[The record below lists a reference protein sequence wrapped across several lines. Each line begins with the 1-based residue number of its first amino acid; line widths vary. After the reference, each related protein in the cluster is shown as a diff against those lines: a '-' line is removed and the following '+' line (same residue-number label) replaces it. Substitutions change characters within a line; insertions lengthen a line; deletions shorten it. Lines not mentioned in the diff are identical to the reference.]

1 MPLSVV
7 VGGQYGSEGK
17 GKTSLHISRTDPAVR
32 AVIRVGGSNSGH
44 IGIAHDGTRHALR
57 QLPAGA
63 IDGRHM
69 VLIPAGSYID
79 VDVLLAEIDRLA
91 YDRQLIKISPFAHVI
106 TQAHKDWERSTG
118 LRKAIGSTQSG
129 TGAAVLSRVAR
140 GATQLPQ
147 AVPAEHVAQLA
158 PFLDDTVGIARRL
171 LDDGARLIIE
181 GTQGFGLSALH
192 AEAWPK
198 ATSRDTTAGS
208 FVAEAGLSPLD
219 VDDVTLV
226 LRTHPIRVAGVQSG
240 PLPQETTWRDIAL
253 KAGINEDLTELT
265 TVTQAPRRV
274 GLFAAE
280 VVRQAI
286 AVNSPTR
293 IVLNHLD
300 YVDPAVADGRLTDR
314 ALAFIADVEQGIG
327 RQVDWAGV
335 APDTLLSLN
344 AKLCDAS
351 NHTL

>member
-17 GKTSLHISRTDPAVR
+17 GKTSLHIARTDPTVR

-44 IGIAHDGTRHALR
+44 VGIARDGTRHALR

-63 IDGRHM
+63 IDGHHM

-79 VDVLLAEIDRLA
+79 VDVLLAEIERLA
-91 YDRQLIKISPFAHVI
+91 YDAQLIKISPFAHVI

-118 LRKAIGSTQSG
+118 LRQAIGSTESG

-140 GATQLPQ
+140 GGPPLPA

-158 PFLDDTVGIARRL
+158 PFLDDTVGIARKF
-171 LDDGARLIIE
+171 LDLGSRLIIE
-181 GTQGFGLSALH
+181 GTQGYGLSALH

-198 ATSRDTTAGS
+198 ATSRDTTAGT

-226 LRTHPIRVAGVQSG
+226 LRAYPIRVAGRQSG
-240 PLPQETTWRDIAL
+240 PLPQETSWRDIARQ
-253 KAGINEDLTELT
+253 AGINEDLTELT

-274 GLFAAE
+274 GLFSPE
-280 VVRQAI
+280 IVRQAI
-286 AVNSPTR
+286 AVNRPTR

-300 YVDPAVADGRLTDR
+300 YVDPAVAKGTVTDR
-314 ALAFIADVEQGIG
+314 ARAFIADVEQGIG
-327 RQVDWAGV
+327 RTVDWAGV
-335 APDTLLSLN
+335 SPDTVLGLN
-344 AKLCDAS
+344 ANVCPAR
-351 NHTL
+351 